1 MNRLMQGRV
10 PEDTGKRCD
19 RLEQEL
25 EQRFGRGEP
34 VRFFRAPGRV
44 DLMGSHTDYNL
55 GLILAGAVD
64 REIVAAARLRPD
76 GQLNFYSLN
85 LDQEVRTR
93 LPQLRPEPAH
103 GWANYPKGVVHEL
116 GKLGFSIPGLDLAVH
131 GTIPVAANLSS
142 SAALEAV
149 TARAMLDLLKE
160 SLAAWEI
167 IRLCWRAE
175 TDFVGLPCGIL
186 DQFTVIMGRPDTA
199 LFLDCRSLES
209 ERFPFPAD
217 QAALV
222 VLDSGVGRQLVASE
236 YATRVAEC
244 QQAVEHFRRGRPGVQ
259 SLRDVS
265 EQDIE
270 VIGPLLPETLLR
282 RARHV
287 LTENR
292 RVREAAAA
300 LGRTDLKALGRIME
314 AGFQSSRDDY
324 QISIPE
330 LDQLHEIASSLP
342 GVLGTRI
349 AGAGWGGCLVSLLQP
364 EVVDK
369 FTKNA
374 VALYREKTGR
384 EARVMVV
391 RLGGGPEEIRA
402 EGSS

>member
-1 MNRLMQGRV
+1 MKEIF
-10 PEDTGKRCD
+10 PEDTRGRCD

-25 EQRFGRGEP
+25 EKRFGPGGP

-76 GQLNFYSLN
+76 GQLNFYSQN

-103 GWANYPKGVVHEL
+103 GWANYPKGVIHEL
-116 GKLGFSIPGLDLAVH
+116 NKLGFPLTGLDLAVH
-131 GTIPVAANLSS
+131 GTIPVGGNLSS

-149 TARAMLDLLKE
+149 TARAVLDLLKE

-167 IRLCWRAE
+167 IHLCRRAE

-199 LFLDCRSLES
+199 LFLDCRSLEY
-209 ERFPFPAD
+209 ERFHFPAD

-222 VLDSGVGRQLVASE
+222 VINSGVGRELVVSE
-236 YATRVAEC
+236 YAARVAEC
-244 QQAVEHFRRGRPGVQ
+244 QKAAEHFRRYRPRVQ
-259 SLRDVS
+259 SLR
-265 EQDIE
+265 E
-270 VIGPLLPETLLR
+270 VTEADLEAIGPLMPETLFR

-287 LTENR
+287 VTENG

-300 LGRTDLKALGRIME
+300 LSRADMAALGRIME

-330 LDQLHEIASSLP
+330 LDRLHGIASSLP

-364 EVVDK
+364 EVLDNFMKKV
-369 FTKNA
+369 
-374 VALYREKTGR
+374 VSLYRDKTGR
-384 EARVMVV
+384 QASAMAV

-402 EGSS
+402 EASS